1 MEKPI
6 LQQDYKDPYS
16 YPEGVAYMDGQ
27 YIPISKARVSI
38 LDYGFLHSDATY
50 DVVHV
55 WNGAFFRI
63 DSYIDRFQNSVE
75 KLHMKLPF
83 DKIQLKQILHNVA
96 GLSGLQNAY
105 VEMIC
110 TRGTS
115 PTFSRDPRDAENRF
129 MAFAIPLGF
138 IANEKQLK
146 DGLHLAITDMVR
158 IPPSSVDPT
167 VKNYHW
173 LDMIAGLY
181 EAYDKG
187 AENAILRNASG
198 NIAEGPGFN
207 IFAVIDGKLITPAS
221 GVLLGITRQTM
232 LDLAKELE
240 IAHECR
246 EVSAEEV
253 MQADEIFITSS
264 AGGPMF
270 VSQIDNQPVGRG
282 NLAIFSQLKKLYWEK
297 HDLPEWKEP
306 ITYFK

>member
-1 MEKPI
+1 M